1 MDTNDLARQKLA
13 QQRQH
18 DEHREDTMLT
28 RSEEELH
35 TPEHELEEEAREHLT
50 QQRQHAEHRQDN
62 LRQRSEDEVGLHPS
76 D

>member
-18 DEHREDTMLT
+18 EDHIDESMLS

-35 TPEHELEEEAREHLT
+35 NSDTELDEEAREHLA
-50 QQRQHAEHRQDN
+50 QQRQREEHRQES
-62 LRQRSEDEVGLHPS
+62 LLQRSEDEIGLS
-76 D
+76 